1 MTYLESAEDVTI
13 TRKRAILEL
22 ARHGVT
28 PTDYSEEYEAFF
40 LEFGYK
46 EEYNAVEV
54 LLFLGY

>member
-1 MTYLESAEDVTI
+1 MTYLESAENVTI

-28 PTDYSEEYEAFF
+28 PTNYSEEYNAFF

-46 EEYNAVEV
+46 EEYNAEKV